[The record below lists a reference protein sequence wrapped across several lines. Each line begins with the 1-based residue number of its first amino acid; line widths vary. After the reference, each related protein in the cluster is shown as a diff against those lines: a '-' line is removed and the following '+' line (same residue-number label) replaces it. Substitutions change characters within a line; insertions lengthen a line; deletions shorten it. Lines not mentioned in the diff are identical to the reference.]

1 MNIKRYFYNI
11 LLSIYNQ
18 KKDSFFLLI
27 VFMLMTTI
35 IFIFYGFSISSEII
49 VKRIDDNTN
58 VSITFKAHIS
68 NDLDEVVYKSSIA
81 TWFETK
87 AELAS
92 NNYQSVLVINA
103 KEHYNGE
110 IIYVYS
116 YDERFYE
123 EGNKLVEG
131 IKIPYGNDVLIAKN
145 TIIEHKSL
153 NIGDDIILTNNNGE
167 TIELNVA
174 GIYLND
180 NAINL
185 LDDNLYQS
193 DSYQIIMDEKTLL
206 DFASKND
213 DLIIGDIMVEFKGV
227 GNSEEVINIVNN
239 SLSSFIAQGNTYDIE
254 IDDELAQKLKL
265 PIQNASRLY
274 GLMVTVFFVTLTI
287 LLIFILVYC
296 VKNRTKEYGIWMTMG
311 LNKISLV
318 LKFFIE
324 VSILMSA
331 AFIICLP
338 LSKVIFRQINNSM
351 VEQNDYTQAQIMHLY
366 DTEVDTQVVES
377 EEYLVEIDVSEYI
390 NIYLFLLLICLL
402 SSLISFISLFN
413 KKVIEFIK

>member
-1 MNIKRYFYNI
+1 
-11 LLSIYNQ
+11 
-18 KKDSFFLLI
+18 
-27 VFMLMTTI
+27 
-35 IFIFYGFSISSEII
+35 
-49 VKRIDDNTN
+49 
-58 VSITFKAHIS
+58 
-68 NDLDEVVYKSSIA
+68 
-81 TWFETK
+81 
-87 AELAS
+87 
-92 NNYQSVLVINA
+92 
-103 KEHYNGE
+103 
-110 IIYVYS
+110 
-116 YDERFYE
+116 
-123 EGNKLVEG
+123 
-131 IKIPYGNDVLIAKN
+131 
-145 TIIEHKSL
+145 
-153 NIGDDIILTNNNGE
+153 
-167 TIELNVA
+167 
-174 GIYLND
+174 
-180 NAINL
+180 
-185 LDDNLYQS
+185 
-193 DSYQIIMDEKTLL
+193 MDEKTLL

-239 SLSSFIAQGNTYDIE
+239 SLSSFIVQGNAYDIE

>member
-49 VKRIDDNTN
+49 V
-58 VSITFKAHIS
+58 
-68 NDLDEVVYKSSIA
+68 
-81 TWFETK
+81 
-87 AELAS
+87 
-92 NNYQSVLVINA
+92 
-103 KEHYNGE
+103 
-110 IIYVYS
+110 YS

-145 TIIEHKSL
+145 TIIEHKLL

-167 TIELNVA
+167 TIKLNVA
-174 GIYLND
+174 GIYSND

-239 SLSSFIAQGNTYDIE
+239 SLSSFIVQGNAYDIE

-390 NIYLFLLLICLL
+390 NIYLLF
-402 SSLISFISLFN
+402 FIRPYF
-413 KKVIEFIK
+413 F

>member
-49 VKRIDDNTN
+49 V
-58 VSITFKAHIS
+58 
-68 NDLDEVVYKSSIA
+68 
-81 TWFETK
+81 
-87 AELAS
+87 
-92 NNYQSVLVINA
+92 
-103 KEHYNGE
+103 
-110 IIYVYS
+110 YS

-145 TIIEHKSL
+145 TIIEHKLL

-167 TIELNVA
+167 TIKLNVA
-174 GIYLND
+174 GIYSND

-239 SLSSFIAQGNTYDIE
+239 SLSSFIVQGNAYDIE